1 LKLAYS
7 LLLKNKTL
15 KVLHGGSTKMK
26 TITKSLLAF
35 VTVLGLGLAVHA
47 QSTPAAEKEWT
58 FLLFLNGHNNLSS
71 FGDMNLKDMEKSGS
85 TDQVNY
91 VVEWG
96 KADDKVNRRLHVEKS
111 KDPTKVTSPTV
122 MTLNNVDMGDYKNLI
137 EFIRWGVKTYPAKHY
152 FIAVWNHGSG
162 WKRMAPGQIHAQD
175 ISYDDNSG
183 NHITTEQLGL
193 ALTEAKNIIGHN
205 VDVYGSDACLMQ
217 MMEVNSQFKDV
228 VDYVVGSQETEPGQ
242 GWPYAPFM
250 QKWGASPTST
260 PKEIASLLSK
270 EYLAAYN
277 GGVYGRQS
285 VTFSAVDMSKLDALI
300 ASTQALA
307 AHLKSL
313 GNDSLKKIRTELG
326 NVTNFYYSDY
336 ADYGDFVKRMDA
348 LKTVQHDSKLFSQV
362 ASDIKDV
369 VITTNNSSSYAG
381 ATGISIWAPT
391 YSTSDMS
398 RYSNLEFSKLTGWDS
413 FLKAMLAAK

>member
-1 LKLAYS
+1 
-7 LLLKNKTL
+7 
-15 KVLHGGSTKMK
+15 
-26 TITKSLLAF
+26 
-35 VTVLGLGLAVHA
+35 
-47 QSTPAAEKEWT
+47 
-58 FLLFLNGHNNLSS
+58 
-71 FGDMNLKDMEKSGS
+71 
-85 TDQVNY
+85 
-91 VVEWG
+91 
-96 KADDKVNRRLHVEKS
+96 
-111 KDPTKVTSPTV
+111 
-122 MTLNNVDMGDYKNLI
+122 
-137 EFIRWGVKTYPAKHY
+137 
-152 FIAVWNHGSG
+152 
-162 WKRMAPGQIHAQD
+162 
-175 ISYDDNSG
+175 
-183 NHITTEQLGL
+183 
-193 ALTEAKNIIGHN
+193 
-205 VDVYGSDACLMQ
+205 
-217 MMEVNSQFKDV
+217 
-228 VDYVVGSQETEPGQ
+228 
-242 GWPYAPFM
+242 
-250 QKWGASPTST
+250 
-260 PKEIASLLSK
+260 
-270 EYLAAYN
+270 
-277 GGVYGRQS
+277 
-285 VTFSAVDMSKLDALI
+285 MSKLDALI